1 MKVAIRFIYYKA
13 VTPSMYITELKG
25 EDWSSFLYGDNDE
38 RREIACRVLNMEAVR
53 SAIREVS
60 WIPLEGQDLL
70 VEGKHSDVKIPVTR
84 EKRKLYFDM
93 DGTLVDFKSGI
104 RKVSQNILA
113 QYDEDKYDDIEGIFS
128 LMEPMPG
135 AVEAVRKLQKYYDCH
150 ILSTAPWDNPS
161 AWTDKVEWIQKYLG
175 EEFYKKVTL
184 THHKELLSD
193 GDSLLVDDRTSHGA
207 DAFGDNLIRFDSEN
221 PDWKEVTALLIS
233 KAERQ
238 SSGTWTQNAEKILI
252 ENGITPNLV
261 VKKGSCIRPVQRHT
275 QLEKKN
281 H

>member
-38 RREIACRVLNMEAVR
+38 RREIACRVLNMESIR

-70 VEGKHSDVKIPVTR
+70 IESKHSDVKIPVTR

-93 DGTLVDFKSGI
+93 DGTLVDFKSAAVKLTEEEQKAHPGHP
-104 RKVSQNILA
+104 
-113 QYDEDKYDDIEGIFS
+113 EDVPGIFS
-128 LMEPMPG
+128 LMDPMPG
-135 AVEAVRKLQKYYDCH
+135 AIEAVRKLSKYYDCH

-193 GDSLLVDDRTSHGA
+193 GESLLIDDGTSHGA
-207 DAFGDNLIRFDSEN
+207 DAFGNNLIKFDSEN
-221 PDWKEVTALLIS
+221 LDWKAVTELLIS
-233 KAERQ
+233 KAERK

-261 VKKGSCIRPVQRHT
+261 VKKGSCIMPAPKHRQF
-275 QLEKKN
+275 EKKN